1 MHITYLGMTCLVDYA
16 YHTHHRYH
24 RGDTHHT
31 DSKDIELTF
40 HLLTRVLPL
49 SFLSFSDARVSP
61 RSTRTIG
68 MKYVHQQ
75 YVPIFRIFTKKVK
88 TSILLIFCR

>member
-1 MHITYLGMTCLVDYA
+1 MTCLVDYA
-16 YHTHHRYH
+16 DHTHHRYH

-31 DSKDIELTF
+31 DTKDIELTF
-40 HLLTRVLPL
+40 DLLTRVLLL
-49 SFLSFSDARVSP
+49 SFWMVCDVRVSP
-61 RSTRTIG
+61 RSTRTFG

-75 YVPIFRIFTKKVK
+75 YVPVFRIFTKKVK